1 MRRLAAAASAIGVG
15 RPLQVLVEIGYAGGR
30 CGCRDTASALAV
42 ARAVGA
48 GRPGLCLA
56 GLEAFEGLNQSLP
69 AAEAVERVAAL
80 LDDVVAAATA
90 IDAEGLFG
98 GDAVVLSAGVA
109 SYYDLVAARFAAT
122 RLSRPTAVV
131 VRSGCYLTHDAGLY
145 ERQFEEVLNR
155 SPEARAVDGRF
166 QNALEVWAQVISVP
180 EAGRA
185 MLGAGRRDFG
195 HDAGAPRPLKRFRPG
210 RDTTPGAAPP
220 GWEIAAINDQH
231 AHMLV
236 RPEDALAVGDL
247 VALGVSHPCTTF
259 DRWRLLFVVDDAYAV
274 TSAIQTCF

>member
-1 MRRLAAAASAIGVG
+1 LLQPVHSADRHRLDLLKRSSANAWRRAQQHLAIERSPAAAQGERLDAPGVRRLAAAASAIGVG

-30 CGCRDTASALAV
+30 CGCRDAASALAV

-48 GRPGLCLA
+48 GRPGLGLA
-56 GLEAFEGLNQSLP
+56 GLEAFEGMNQSLP

-98 GDAVVLSAGVA
+98 DDAVVLSAGVA

-145 ERQFEEVLNR
+145 KRQFEEVLNR

-185 MLGAGRRDFG
+185 MLGAGRRDF
-195 HDAGAPRPLKRFRPG
+195 AMTPARPG
-210 RDTTPGAAPP
+210 R
-220 GWEIAAINDQH
+220 
-231 AHMLV
+231 
-236 RPEDALAVGDL
+236 
-247 VALGVSHPCTTF
+247 
-259 DRWRLLFVVDDAYAV
+259 
-274 TSAIQTCF
+274 